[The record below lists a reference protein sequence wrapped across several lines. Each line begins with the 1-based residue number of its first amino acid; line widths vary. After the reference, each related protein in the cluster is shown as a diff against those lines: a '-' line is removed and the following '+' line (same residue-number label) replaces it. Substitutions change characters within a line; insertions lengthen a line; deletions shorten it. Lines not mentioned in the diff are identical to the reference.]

1 MEVARPFYN
10 RGCTK
15 FALSG
20 KPNMVVNENK
30 ALFSEELNQI

>member
-1 MEVARPFYN
+1 MEVAREYYN

-30 ALFSEELNQI
+30 TLFKEELN